1 MGKLYISSRDF
12 ARVGFVK
19 AHPGQAPHILVIY
32 VYIRGQ

>member
-12 ARVGFVK
+12 ARVGFVR
-19 AHPGQAPHILVIY
+19 AHPGQALHIFVMY